1 MIPAVMPTYARA
13 DIAFSH
19 GEGVYLFDADKGQRY
34 LDFCAGIAVN
44 ALGHSHPH
52 LVELLRQQ
60 AGKLWHTSN
69 LYRIPEQE
77 RLAQRLV
84 DHSFANTVFFCNS
97 GAEAVEGGIKLV
109 RRYQSS
115 GGNPERWRIITCA
128 DSFHGRTL
136 ATLAA
141 AANPKH
147 VDGFGPMA
155 DGFDQVPFGNLNELR
170 AAITKETA
178 AILVEPVQGE
188 GGMNTPDAQFLQGLR
203 ATADEFGLLL
213 FLDEVQSGIGRT
225 GKLWA
230 YEWGGIE
237 PDVVAAA
244 KGIGGGFPM
253 GAVLATEDAAR
264 GMTAGLHG
272 STFGGN
278 QLAMAASHAVLDV
291 LLGDGFLDQVD
302 AVARDLQA
310 KLDGLV
316 QSHPD
321 VFESWRGM
329 GLMLGLKCVVP
340 NLEMMARLR
349 EAGLLTVVAA
359 DNVLRLLPPLTI
371 KHQHVD
377 DAVAILDQVASEWTS
392 DGG

>member
-1 MIPAVMPTYARA
+1 MIPAVMPTYARV

-19 GEGVYLFDADKGQRY
+19 GEGVYLFDKDEGRRY

-44 ALGHSHPH
+44 SLGHAHPH
-52 LVELLRQQ
+52 LVKTLTQQ
-60 AGKLWHTSN
+60 AAKLWHTSN

-77 RLAQRLV
+77 RLAERLA

-115 GGNPERWRIITCA
+115 GGKPERWRIITCS

-141 AANPKH
+141 AQNPKH
-147 VDGFGPMA
+147 LDGFGPMA

-170 AAITKETA
+170 ATITHETA

-188 GGMNTPDAQFLQGLR
+188 GGMHTPDRQYLQGLR

-213 FLDEVQSGIGRT
+213 FLDEVQCGMGRT

-237 PDVVAAA
+237 PDVMAVA

-253 GAVLATEDAAR
+253 GAVMATEDAAR

-278 QLAMAASHAVLDV
+278 QLAMATSHAVLDV
-291 LLGDGFLDQVD
+291 LLGEGFLDQVD
-302 AVARDLQA
+302 AVARALQT

-316 QSHPD
+316 ENHPK
-321 VFESWRGM
+321 VFEAWRGM

-340 NLEMMARLR
+340 NADMMTRLR

-359 DNVLRLLPPLTI
+359 DNVVRLLPPLTI
-371 KHQHVD
+371 EHSHVD
-377 DAVAILDQVASEWTS
+377 EAVAILDRVAGEWTS
-392 DGG
+392 GRG